1 VVVLRPLGRV
11 HQLNGEID
19 PFGRAVSAGQGHDVL
34 FTQDRHLAVDEQPRA
49 LIDIGDD
56 AIANDHAFVW
66 FEFDLQRHDR
76 PRRFRCIV
84 VDER

>member
-1 VVVLRPLGRV
+1 VVILGPLGRV

-19 PFGRAVSAGQGHDVL
+19 PLGRAIGAGQRHDVL
-34 FTQDRHLAVDEQPRA
+34 FAQDRHLAVDEQSGA

-66 FEFDLQRHDR
+66 FELDLQRHDR
-76 PRRFRCIV
+76 PRRFPRIV
-84 VDER
+84 VYRR